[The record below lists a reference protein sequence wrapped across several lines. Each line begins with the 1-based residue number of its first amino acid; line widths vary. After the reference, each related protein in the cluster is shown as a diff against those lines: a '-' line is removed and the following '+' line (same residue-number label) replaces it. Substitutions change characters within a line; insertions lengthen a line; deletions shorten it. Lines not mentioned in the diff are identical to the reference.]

1 VTAATDATLDRPAGD
16 HILRAMTDDGS
27 FRVVAVR
34 SSDTVRGVL
43 EAQSAT
49 GAAARHLADLTT
61 GAVLIRET
69 MSPTLR
75 VQSILKCQDPH
86 GYLLADSHPS
96 GAARGLISSK
106 GARAH
111 FQMKDAVLKVVRSL
125 HDGRVHQSVV
135 SVPDGGDVSAALMT
149 YMQESEQITTM
160 IVVSTL
166 SAPQGVRAA
175 GGYLVQLLPNAQRD
189 ALAIMTE
196 RLEDF
201 RNIDTILGQS
211 DFSPHLLL
219 AELLYG
225 MDHTMLGESNIRAD
239 CWCSRSS
246 MMAAL
251 ASLPRPEVKSMVDSG
266 EVLEIRCDY
275 CCRDYRVTPQQ
286 LAGLSAEN

>member
-1 VTAATDATLDRPAGD
+1 VNASDDTQTDGPAGD

-43 EAQSAT
+43 EAQGAT
-49 GAAARHLADLTT
+49 GATARHLADLTT
-61 GAVLIRET
+61 GAVLVRET

-75 VQSILKCQDPH
+75 VQGILKSPVAS

-96 GAARGLISSK
+96 GTARGLVSSQE
-106 GARAH
+106 AREH
-111 FQMKDAVLKVVRSL
+111 FAIKDAVLKVVRSL

-135 SVPDGGDVSAALMT
+135 SVPDGGDVSTALMA

-160 IVVSTL
+160 IGVSAL
-166 SAPQGVRAA
+166 QRQDGIGAA
-175 GGYLVQLLPNAQRD
+175 GGYLLQLLPNAQRD
-189 ALAIMTE
+189 LLAIMTE

-201 RNIDTILGQS
+201 RSIDAILAQS
-211 DFSPHLLL
+211 DFSPRVLL

-225 MDHTMLGESNIRAD
+225 MAHTLLGESSIRCG

-251 ASLPRPEVKSMVDSG
+251 ASLPRHDVKSMVESG
-266 EVLEIRCDY
+266 EVLEIQCDY
-275 CCRDYRVTPQQ
+275 CRRDYRVTPLQ
-286 LAGLSAEN
+286 LAGLVAEN